1 MEQQNVRQRNWVVS
15 AVISLAIFA
24 VVAFVGI
31 GSLTNWFGL
40 ASPRFVP
47 NTNYK
52 FEYSK
57 KTTYGAGNATI
68 AGRDFQVD
76 EETVFPVPEKG
87 TRGEIF
93 LVEDTNLPE
102 NTFRLVERNT
112 PEIRVGGVL
121 FQKSYPYVEIRYHM
135 VNKEPQTIVPH
146 LKPKNP

>member
-1 MEQQNVRQRNWVVS
+1 MG
-15 AVISLAIFA
+15 AVFA
-24 VVAFVGI
+24 VAVFLGVGV
-31 GSLTNWFGL
+31 LTDWFGL
-40 ASPRFVP
+40 ASPHFVP

-87 TRGEIF
+87 TRGETF
-93 LVEDTNLPE
+93 LVEDSNLPV

-112 PEIRVGGVL
+112 PEIRIGGVV
-121 FQKSYPYVEIRYHM
+121 FQESHPYLEVRYHM
-135 VNKEPQTIVPH
+135 VIEEPQTIVPH
-146 LKPKNP
+146 LKPRR